1 MNSGVQTRP
10 AYIVVFGVLFGV
22 AAGAL
27 SLVLLPSVIST
38 TLGSTDHIYWYIS
51 RSSGIAAYFLLWSS
65 VFMGLMITSRT
76 ATIWPG
82 GPAAISVHQFASL
95 FGLALVAIHA
105 LILIGDAF
113 ISYSFADVLIPFA
126 GTQYEHFWVG
136 IGQTAFYIG
145 LFTALSW
152 YARFRIGYSLWRRMH
167 YLTFGM
173 FTMALAHGVL
183 VGTDTENAAVTML
196 YIVTGGA
203 IAFMLFYRILA
214 VTSVRSPLAS
224 GAVLNGA
231 GDSAGDAAQVTFL
244 PEGTVANVPSGSLLL
259 DVAESSGVSI
269 PVGCR
274 AGTCG
279 LDPVFVVSGADG
291 LTPVRGDEKAT
302 LSRLGLSEGWRLACS
317 AGVCGNVSV
326 SQEEMS
332 VDGDQPI
339 AVGPD
344 FNVDESVK
352 KVVIIGN
359 GVAGTTA
366 ADQLRKYLPECEITI
381 ISREPRHFYN
391 RMAIAKLIEED
402 GSPEELILSSEDW
415 YQQRNIECLLGAEAV
430 RIDTSEKVVV
440 TDRGR
445 YLEYDRVL
453 LAGGSESAVPPIE
466 GWGLAGCFTLRD
478 IDDAMAIRD
487 FVKHYSAKE
496 ALVLGGGLLG
506 LEAAYSLR
514 KRGLRTTVID
524 RNKWIMHRQVD
535 AECGEILHKILD
547 DLDIQYLTGSNI
559 GAVSGTDRLL
569 EAELENGQ
577 TLTTDLLLASTGIK
591 PSIGLATEAGLEVER
606 GILIDDHMRSS
617 DPTIFAAGDIAQHR
631 GAVYGLWGASAE
643 QAKIAAMNIAGADKT
658 FTTGINTAQLKVFGV
673 DFVSFGDING
683 SNEDTIIRH
692 ANIEDRKYRKL
703 VIRDGQIVGAIFL
716 GEPELA
722 SEIVEL
728 ARSGEDVSS
737 RLSELQRGEW
747 QQLVA

>member
-1 MNSGVQTRP
+1 MNSSVEARSS
-10 AYIVVFGVLFGV
+10 YIVVFGVLFGV

-38 TLGSTDHIYWYIS
+38 TLDSTDHIYWYIS

-65 VFMGLMITSRT
+65 VFMGLLITSRT
-76 ATIWPG
+76 ATVWPG

-95 FGLALVAIHA
+95 FGLALVAVHA

-126 GTQYEHFWVG
+126 GTQYEPFWVG
-136 IGQTAFYIG
+136 VGQTAFYIG
-145 LFTALSW
+145 LFTAISW

-173 FTMALAHGVL
+173 FTMALAHGFL
-183 VGTDTENAAVTML
+183 VGTDTENTSVTLL

-203 IAFMLFYRILA
+203 TAFMLFYRILA
-214 VTSVRSPLAS
+214 VTTVRSGAGSNVSAS
-224 GAVLNGA
+224 ANGA
-231 GDSAGDAAQVTFL
+231 GGDTAQVTFL
-244 PEGTVANVPSGSLLL
+244 PEGTVANVRSGSLLL
-259 DVAESSGVSI
+259 DVAENSGVSI
-269 PVGCR
+269 PIGCR

-279 LDPVFVVSGADG
+279 LDPVFVVSGADS
-291 LTPVRGDEKAT
+291 LTPARGDEKAT

-332 VDGDQPI
+332 VDGDQPV

-344 FNVDESVK
+344 FTVDESVK

-366 ADQLRKYLPECEITI
+366 ADQIRKYLPESEITI

-402 GSPEELILSSEDW
+402 GSPDELVLSSEEW
-415 YQQRNIECLLGAEAV
+415 YHQRNIECLLGAEAV

-478 IDDAMAIRD
+478 IDDAMAVRD
-487 FVKHYSAKE
+487 FVKHYSAKQ

-524 RNKWIMHRQVD
+524 RNEWIMHRQVD

-547 DLDIQYLTGSNI
+547 DLDIQYLTGNNI
-559 GAVSGTDRLL
+559 ATVTGTERLI
-569 EAELENGQ
+569 EAELEDGQ
-577 TLTTDLLLASTGIK
+577 TVATDLLLASTGIK
-591 PSIGLATEAGLEVER
+591 PSISLATEAGLEVER
-606 GILIDDHMRSS
+606 GILIDDHMSSS
-617 DPTIFAAGDIAQHR
+617 DPAIFAAGDIAQHR

-643 QAKIAAMNIAGADKT
+643 QAKIAAMNMAGGDRT

-673 DFVSFGDING
+673 DFVSFGEING
-683 SNEDTIIRH
+683 TDEDTIISH
-692 ANIEDRKYRKL
+692 ANVDDRKYRKI
-703 VIRDGQIVGAIFL
+703 VIRDGKIVGAIFL

-722 SEIVEL
+722 GDIVEL
-728 ARSGEDVSS
+728 ARAGEDVTSQ
-737 RLSELQRGEW
+737 LSELERGES
-747 QQLVA
+747 LKMAV